1 MERSGGYG
9 SSLAHSFSLP
19 SLVEGSEPISE
30 AEEFVEVIIVF
41 SFFFFLYFISTFVQ
55 SYLSNA
61 AKQYIVICNTN

>member
-30 AEEFVEVIIVF
+30 AEEFVEVILV
-41 SFFFFLYFISTFVQ
+41 FFLFSLLYLYFVQ
-55 SYLSNA
+55 SNLSNA
-61 AKQYIVICNTN
+61 AVGL